1 MSIYDIEK
9 KRLSEI
15 QSHFHKLLNNLNKP
29 ENIDHLNKHK
39 IIEKILDINS
49 TCDVLLSKLISLNEL
64 FPIIDSENKK
74 DTSTKIR
81 IKELENDTKAIEDLI
96 PILLM
101 YRCLLSP

>member
-15 QSHFHKLLNNLNKP
+15 QSSFHKLLNNLNKP
-29 ENIDHLNKHK
+29 ENLDHLNKPK

-49 TCDVLLSKLISLNEL
+49 TCDVLLSELISLNDL

-74 DTSTKIR
+74 DTSTEIR
-81 IKELENDTKAIEDLI
+81 IKELENDTKAIQDLI

-101 YRCLLSP
+101 YRFMLTP

>member
-15 QSHFHKLLNNLNKP
+15 QSSFHKLLNNLNKP
-29 ENIDHLNKHK
+29 QNIDNLNKPK

-49 TCDVLLSKLISLNEL
+49 TCDVLLSKLILLNEL

-74 DTSTKIR
+74 DTSTEAR
-81 IKELENDTKAIEDLI
+81 IKELENDTKAIQDLI

-101 YRCLLSP
+101 YRFMLTP